1 MITLQYIT
9 FDKFMIY
16 FINIIKNNNNNN
28 NNNYNNDNNS
38 NNNHRAF
45 VHSLRDKYPSPFLFL
60 SCIGLGALVK
70 FNCIYYC
77 SI

>member
-1 MITLQYIT
+1 M
-9 FDKFMIY
+9 
-16 FINIIKNNNNNN
+16 IKNNNNNN
-28 NNNYNNDNNS
+28 NNNYNNDNN
-38 NNNHRAF
+38 NHRVF
-45 VHSLRDKYPSPFLFL
+45 VHNLRDKYPSPFLFL